1 MAETKKLK
9 KAERQERI
17 LGELRASPAI
27 RISDLAGD
35 YGVSTETIRRDL
47 DELSARGM
55 LSRTYGGAAAHA
67 FAFEPALSDRYK
79 EFVEERQQI
88 GMLAAKA
95 IKPGQVLMI
104 DVGSTTVH
112 FARRISAELRDL
124 TVITN
129 CFGVATALSTNPTMQ
144 VIMCPGRYD
153 AREGSVFG
161 ADAVAFLERFNANV
175 AVISASGLTS
185 DGPNDV
191 NPNAAAIKRAMMARA
206 ESNMLLVDHSKYD
219 LLTLEN
225 ICPLSR
231 IGLIVTDRAPS
242 GPLGKALKRAGVS
255 VEIAAP
261 GRKAI

>member
-1 MAETKKLK
+1 MAETKRLR

-35 YGVSTETIRRDL
+35 YDVSTETIRRDL
-47 DELSARGM
+47 DELSERGM
-55 LSRTYGGAAAHA
+55 LSRTYGGAAARA

-79 EFVEERQQI
+79 EFVEERQRV
-88 GMLAAKA
+88 GALAAKA

-112 FARRISAELRDL
+112 FARRISAEQRDL

-129 CFGVATALSTNPTMQ
+129 CYGVATALSTNPAMQ
-144 VIMCPGRYD
+144 VIMCPGRYN

-161 ADAVAFLERFNANV
+161 SDTVAFLERFNANI
-175 AVISASGLTS
+175 AVISASGLTK

-206 ESNMLLVDHSKYD
+206 EANMLLVDQSKYD

-231 IGLIVTDRAPS
+231 IGLIVTDRAPT
-242 GPLGKALKRAGVS
+242 GPLAKALKRAGVAI
-255 VEIAAP
+255 EIATP
-261 GRKAI
+261 GRKTI